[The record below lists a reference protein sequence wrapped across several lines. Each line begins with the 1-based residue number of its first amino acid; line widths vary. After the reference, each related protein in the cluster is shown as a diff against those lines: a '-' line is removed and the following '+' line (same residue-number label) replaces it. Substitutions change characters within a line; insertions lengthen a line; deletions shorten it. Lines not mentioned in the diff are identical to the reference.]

1 MMKNCLLIWYY
12 ITTDQILAG
21 ASKTLLTK
29 LSNKLKIF
37 KKIN

>member
-1 MMKNCLLIWYY
+1 MVLHY
-12 ITTDQILAG
+12 QILAG